1 MLNVLNLLPVI
12 MVIIKLI
19 IVKKKLC
26 NDININI
33 NIITAIH
40 NNISNDDIKNS
51 NVFSGNNYNNDFNN
65 NNDNK
70 CNHNYNN
77 KYNTD
82 NYIDK

>member
-19 IVKKKLC
+19 IVKIFLC
-26 NDININI
+26 HDIDINI
-33 NIITAIH
+33 NIITTIH
-40 NNISNDDIKNS
+40 NNVSNDDIKNS

-77 KYNTD
+77 QYNTD
-82 NYIDK
+82 NNINK